1 MDTLTLVP
9 IKCLLVDD
17 LEENLLA
24 LSALL
29 ARDDVEILTA
39 RSGSEALEL
48 LLVHDVALAFL
59 DVQMP
64 DMDGFELAE
73 LLRGSERTRHIP
85 LIFVTAGARE
95 QHRQFKGYEAGAVDF
110 IYKPIEPHI
119 LKNKADV
126 FFELYR
132 QRRAL
137 SAELSDRTETL
148 RLNEMFSA
156 LLAHDLRSPLS
167 AMLASARL
175 LQRRTQDQAALEA
188 AARIVSSGNRMARM
202 IEDMLDLARARLGG
216 GIIVKREPADFK
228 ALVERA
234 LREHQAAAPERT
246 FDASYV
252 GDFAGS
258 WDPER
263 IAQVASNLIGNALK
277 HGTPGGPVQVS
288 LDGSERNQV
297 TLVVKNGG
305 TIPAHILPHLFDP
318 FRGGQRQSGRG
329 DGLGLGLYIVSQIV
343 HAHDGRVDITTGEG
357 GQTAFY
363 VRLPR
368 ADSGP
373 HANSGPRADGGARTE
388 MGLLDDARPPPGR
401 R

>member
-1 MDTLTLVP
+1 MDTSALAP

-29 ARDDVEILTA
+29 GRRDVEILTA

-48 LLVHDVALAFL
+48 LLVHEVALALL

-95 QHRQFKGYEAGAVDF
+95 QHRQFKGYELGAVDF

-132 QRRAL
+132 QRQSL
-137 SAELSDRTETL
+137 SVELNDRTETL
-148 RLNEMFSA
+148 RFNEMFSA
-156 LLAHDLRSPLS
+156 LLAHDLRSPLT
-167 AMLASARL
+167 AILASARL
-175 LQRRTQDQAALEA
+175 LQRRTEDRAALEA
-188 AARIVSSGNRMARM
+188 ASRIVTSGNRMARM

-216 GIIVKREPADFK
+216 GIIVKREPCDLK

-234 LREHQAAAPERT
+234 LREHQAAAPERRI
-246 FDASYV
+246 DASYA
-252 GDFAGS
+252 GDFAGL

-277 HGTPGGPVQVS
+277 HGSPQGPIQVS
-288 LDGSERNQV
+288 LDGSDRDQV

-305 TIPAHILPHLFDP
+305 TIPAEILPYLFDP
-318 FRGGQRQSGRG
+318 FRGAQRQSGRG

-343 HAHDGRVDITTGEG
+343 QAHDGHVEVTTGADGE
-357 GQTAFY
+357 TAFQ

-368 ADSGP
+368 ADLSSRSDCG
-373 HANSGPRADGGARTE
+373 
-388 MGLLDDARPPPGR
+388 
-401 R
+401 